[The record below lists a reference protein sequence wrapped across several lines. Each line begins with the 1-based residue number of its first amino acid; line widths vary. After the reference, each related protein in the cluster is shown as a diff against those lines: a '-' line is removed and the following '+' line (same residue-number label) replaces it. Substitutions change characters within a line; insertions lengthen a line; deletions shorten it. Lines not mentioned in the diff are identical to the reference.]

1 MLSKQ
6 PQIQNSTPNWSPQ
19 TGWNG
24 KGSGID
30 WKTKLL
36 RHTTPWPG
44 CDLFFS
50 KCLQNVL
57 WAKYAHVSINL
68 WMIMCLLCIYI
79 FTTSYFAASN
89 WQLGNEICVYVA
101 NLASCFH
108 WGLQHKKVVWRVTN
122 GHHKSIKKKCIPL
135 IRKSRPDK
143 CIIMSSVH
151 PATVYQNTANKAK
164 YINTNGTM
172 NRKYN

>member
-1 MLSKQ
+1 MLRRQ

-24 KGSGID
+24 KVQGLIE
-30 WKTKLL
+30 KLNYWDIQ
-36 RHTTPWPG
+36 HHGQDVTY
-44 CDLFFS
+44 FFS
-50 KCLQNVL
+50 KCLQNVS
-57 WAKYAHVSINL
+57 WAKYVHVSIKL

-108 WGLQHKKVVWRVTN
+108 WGLQHKKVVWHVWRMDTTNLLKKNAYHWSERV
-122 GHHKSIKKKCIPL
+122 GL
-135 IRKSRPDK
+135 IN
-143 CIIMSSVH
+143 
-151 PATVYQNTANKAK
+151 A
-164 YINTNGTM
+164 
-172 NRKYN
+172 